1 MSNLNTSLR
10 ADNAKAGMYTLPQF
24 NLSIGVAILLT
35 AFHAHAEEPAI
46 DLGTLPGGSNAY
58 AYGISADGTIV
69 VGYGTS
75 LSGTRAFKHTA
86 NGMVDLGTLPGGSR
100 SNAHAVSADGSTVV
114 GNSDTANGDHAFKHT
129 ANGMVDLGT
138 LPGGRNSLAQA
149 VSADGATVVGWS
161 ETTSGYPHAFKH
173 TANGMVDLGTLPG
186 GLRSYA
192 YGVSADGAIVVGWS
206 NTASGNRAFKH
217 TANGMVDLGT
227 LPGGSGSYAYGVSA
241 DGTTVVGYGDTASG
255 EHAFKHT
262 ANGMLDLGTLPGGNR
277 SYAYGVSA
285 DGSTV
290 VGMSNTVSGVAVFRA
305 VKYTDSGGMVDLGT
319 LGGNGSSA
327 RAVSADGR
335 VIAGQAQTANGEWHT
350 ALWKSKAIDDDDST
364 IVDADNTRTALAQ
377 TAQQAMQVLDMRSAQ
392 LQMLMQQ
399 DCLAGV
405 GDGRFCIGAGA
416 AYSGSS
422 HARSTAASFTLGYQV
437 APQWRVG
444 ATINQ
449 SLDNSLPSEYKSSS
463 NLPGIGI
470 FSTFNARKDGLGWQ
484 ARAAAAFQKSKLDIN
499 RKQLSHTEGGVGR
512 ADLDGKAAA
521 VEGSYRMLANN
532 GILVAPYAALR
543 YSSVNRSA
551 YNESNDLAFVGRYAE
566 MGRSA
571 TSVDAGLRVGKAMSD
586 KFSLSADLGLVR
598 DISVN
603 NRSFAVAMDYVGGFN
618 LGNGDD
624 KRTRTHVG
632 LQGNYA
638 FANDSAIQGGIYR
651 AQQAY
656 GNSSNSAQIRLIRQ
670 F

>member
-1 MSNLNTSLR
+1 MSNANTGLR
-10 ADNAKAGMYTLPQF
+10 ADNSKAGMHTLPLF
-24 NLSIGVAILLT
+24 NLSIGAAILLT
-35 AFHAHAEEPAI
+35 AFYVHAEEPAI
-46 DLGTLPGGSNAY
+46 DLGTLPGGRDAY

-75 LSGTRAFKHTA
+75 ASGTRAFKYTA
-86 NGMVDLGTLPGGSR
+86 SGIVDLGTLPGGIR
-100 SNAHAVSADGSTVV
+100 SNAHAISADGSTVV
-114 GNSDTANGDHAFKHT
+114 GNSNTANGDHAFKYT

-161 ETTSGYPHAFKH
+161 ETASGYPHAFKH
-173 TANGMVDLGTLPG
+173 TANGMVDLGTLG

-192 YGVSADGAIVVGWS
+192 YGVSADGAIVAGWS

-217 TANGMVDLGT
+217 TANGMVSLGT
-227 LPGGSGSYAYGVSA
+227 LPGGRNSYAQGISA

-262 ANGMLDLGTLPGGNR
+262 ANGMVDLGTLPGGNR
-277 SYAYGVSA
+277 SYAYAVSA
-285 DGSTV
+285 DGSIV

-319 LGGNGSSA
+319 LGGNDSSA

-335 VIAGQAQTANGEWHT
+335 VIAGYARTANGDWHV
-350 ALWKSKAIDDDDST
+350 ALWKSKATGDST

-437 APQWRVG
+437 TPQWRVG

-449 SLDNSLPSEYKSSS
+449 SLDNSLPSEYKSSN

-484 ARAAAAFQKSKLDIN
+484 ARVAAAFQKSKLDIN
-499 RKQLSHTEGGVGR
+499 RKQLPHTEGGVGR

-532 GILVAPYAALR
+532 GVLVAPYAALR
-543 YSSVNRSA
+543 CSSVNRSA

-586 KFSLSADLGLVR
+586 KFSLSADVGLVR

-624 KRTRTHVG
+624 KRTRAHLD

-638 FANDSAIQGGIYR
+638 LANDSAIQGGLYW

-656 GNSSNSAQIRLIRQ
+656 GNSSTSAQIRLIRQ

>member
-1 MSNLNTSLR
+1 MSNANTGLR
-10 ADNAKAGMYTLPQF
+10 ADNSKAGMHTLPLF
-24 NLSIGVAILLT
+24 NLSIGAAILLT
-35 AFHAHAEEPAI
+35 AFYVHAEEPAI
-46 DLGTLPGGSNAY
+46 DLGTLPGGRDAY

-75 LSGTRAFKHTA
+75 ASGTRAFKYTA
-86 NGMVDLGTLPGGSR
+86 SGIVDLGTLPGGIR
-100 SNAHAVSADGSTVV
+100 SNAHAISADGSTVV
-114 GNSDTANGDHAFKHT
+114 GNSNTANGDHAFKYT

-161 ETTSGYPHAFKH
+161 ETASGYPHAFKH
-173 TANGMVDLGTLPG
+173 TANGMVDLGTLG
-186 GLRSYA
+186 GLNSYA
-192 YGVSADGAIVVGWS
+192 EGI
-206 NTASGNRAFKH
+206 
-217 TANGMVDLGT
+217 
-227 LPGGSGSYAYGVSA
+227 SA

-262 ANGMLDLGTLPGGNR
+262 ANGMVDLGTLPGGNR
-277 SYAYGVSA
+277 SYAYAVSA
-285 DGSTV
+285 DGSIV

-319 LGGNGSSA
+319 LGGNDSSA

-335 VIAGQAQTANGEWHT
+335 VIAGYARTANGDWHV
-350 ALWKSKAIDDDDST
+350 ALWKSKATGDST

-437 APQWRVG
+437 TPQWRVG

-449 SLDNSLPSEYKSSS
+449 SLDNSLPSEYKSSN

-484 ARAAAAFQKSKLDIN
+484 ARVAAAFQKSKLDIN
-499 RKQLSHTEGGVGR
+499 RKQLPHTEGGVGR

-532 GILVAPYAALR
+532 GVLVAPYAALR
-543 YSSVNRSA
+543 CSSVNRSA

-586 KFSLSADLGLVR
+586 KFSLSADVGLVR

-624 KRTRTHVG
+624 KRTRAHLD

-638 FANDSAIQGGIYR
+638 LANDSAIQGGLYW

-656 GNSSNSAQIRLIRQ
+656 GNSSTSAQIRLIRQ